1 MRPTSGPGR
10 DHQRHKQWSIEYRRL
25 GLRERMERDYR
36 AHQCNTHSS
45 PGAHDLFSRSDP
57 HFIVGCCSE
66 WALGVVWASEITMAI
81 ERESGEDRDHRRLAW
96 GHGMSRCG
104 HPHAVTD
111 PCNNSDIN
119 ITSNKYIF
127 IPDRRYHSVRSI
139 WIAQHVWL
147 IAPAIITWPQLAGE
161 QLTFRN

>member
-1 MRPTSGPGR
+1 
-10 DHQRHKQWSIEYRRL
+10 
-25 GLRERMERDYR
+25 MERDYR
-36 AHQCNTHSS
+36 AHQDWDDANATLT
-45 PGAHDLFSRSDP
+45 PLSRSSR
-57 HFIVGCCSE
+57 FVFTIWSAFYCWLLLRVT
-66 WALGVVWASEITMAI
+66 LGVVWVSELASEITMVI
-81 ERESGEDRDHRRLAW
+81 LGESGEDRDHRRLSW

-127 IPDRRYHSVRSI
+127 LPDRRYHSVRSI